1 VSSRDSGADQNAH
14 LPGDG
19 GADPVFDDL
28 IPAAMLSQLVRDVW
42 SPLEVKLVL
51 AVAALGG
58 LREPVH
64 EEVILL
70 DGGLGSGVRAD
81 GSSRSVVERLLEAIE
96 LATAR
101 GVLLRLVDDEG
112 DYWLMLGVDANRR
125 RIRAGLSVAGG
136 TSARS
141 HGTLRVERPSIFTL
155 YEQNV
160 GLVTPIIA
168 DRLVEAI
175 ERYPEAWVED
185 AIEEAVAYNRRNW
198 RYIQRILENWASEG
212 RTDEANRRGPARDL
226 NREKHLRG
234 KYAHLFR
241 RDDLPDL

>member
-1 VSSRDSGADQNAH
+1 M
-14 LPGDG
+14 PDG
-19 GADPVFDDL
+19 NDAVPDDL
-28 IPAAMLSQLVRDVW
+28 IPAAILSRLVREVW

-58 LREPVH
+58 LRDPV
-64 EEVILL
+64 EEETILL
-70 DGGLGSGVRAD
+70 DEGLAAGVRAD
-81 GSSRSVVERLLEAIE
+81 GSARGVIERLLEAIE

-101 GVLLRLVDDEG
+101 GLLLRLVDDES
-112 DYWLMLGVDANRR
+112 DYWLLLDVDANRR
-125 RIRAGLSVAGG
+125 RIRGGLAV
-136 TSARS
+136 TDDSATRWR
-141 HGTLRVERPSIFTL
+141 GRLRVERPSIFTL

-175 ERYPEAWVED
+175 ERYPDAWVED

-212 RTDEANRRGPARDL
+212 RTDEANRGGPARNL

>member
-1 VSSRDSGADQNAH
+1 MPDGAHAV
-14 LPGDG
+14 P
-19 GADPVFDDL
+19 DDL
-28 IPAAMLSQLVRDVW
+28 IPATLLSRLVRDVW

-58 LREPVH
+58 LRQPVQ
-64 EEVILL
+64 EEAILL
-70 DGGLGSGVRAD
+70 DPELAAGIRAD
-81 GSSRSVVERLLEAIE
+81 GSARGGIERVLETIE

-101 GVLLRLVDDEG
+101 GVLLRLVDDED

-125 RIRAGLSVAGG
+125 KIRAGLTVASD
-136 TSARS
+136 TEARWR
-141 HGTLRVERPSIFTL
+141 GTLRVERPSIFTL

-168 DRLVEAI
+168 DRIVEAI

-212 RTDEANRRGPARDL
+212 RTDEANRGGPTRDL

-241 RDDLPDL
+241 RDDLLDL

>member
-1 VSSRDSGADQNAH
+1 M
-14 LPGDG
+14 PDG
-19 GADPVFDDL
+19 NDAVPDDL
-28 IPAAMLSQLVRDVW
+28 IPAAILSRLVREVW

-58 LREPVH
+58 LRDPV
-64 EEVILL
+64 EEETILL
-70 DGGLGSGVRAD
+70 DEGLAAGVRAD
-81 GSSRSVVERLLEAIE
+81 GSARGVIERLLEAIE

-101 GVLLRLVDDEG
+101 GLLLRLVDDES
-112 DYWLMLGVDANRR
+112 DYWLLLDVDANRR
-125 RIRAGLSVAGG
+125 RIRGGLAV
-136 TSARS
+136 TDHSATRWR
-141 HGTLRVERPSIFTL
+141 GRLRVERPSIFTL

-168 DRLVEAI
+168 DRLVDAI
-175 ERYPEAWVED
+175 ERYPDAWVED

-212 RTDEANRRGPARDL
+212 RTDEANRGGPARDL

>member
-1 VSSRDSGADQNAH
+1 MSERNSRTDRDVQVPGSAGAVPDDS
-14 LPGDG
+14 
-19 GADPVFDDL
+19 
-28 IPAAMLSQLVRDVW
+28 IPAALLSRLVRDVW
-42 SPLEVKLVL
+42 TPLEVKLVL
-51 AVAALGG
+51 AVAAMGG

-64 EEVILL
+64 EEAVLL
-70 DGGLGSGVRAD
+70 DENLAFGARAD
-81 GSSRSVVERLLEAIE
+81 GSSRSVVERVLESIE

-101 GVLLRLVDDEG
+101 GVLLRLVDDSDE
-112 DYWLMLGVDANRR
+112 YWLMLGIDANRR
-125 RIRAGLSVAGG
+125 RIRSGLNVAGDM
-136 TSARS
+136 TARWR
-141 HGTLRVERPSIFTL
+141 GTLRVERPSIFTL

-212 RTDEANRRGPARDL
+212 RTDEANRGGPARDL
-226 NREKHLRG
+226 DREKHLRG

>member
-1 VSSRDSGADQNAH
+1 MDDRNPGADRDDR
-14 LPGDG
+14 LPG
-19 GADPVFDDL
+19 GADAVPDDL
-28 IPAAMLSQLVRDVW
+28 IPAALLSRLVRDIW
-42 SPLEVKLVL
+42 SPLEVKLIL

-64 EEVILL
+64 EEAILL
-70 DGGLGSGVRAD
+70 DDGLASGVRTD
-81 GSSRSVVERLLEAIE
+81 GSSRGVIERLLEAIE

-101 GVLLRLVDDEG
+101 GVLLRLVDDED
-112 DYWLMLGVDANRR
+112 DYWLLLGVDANRR
-125 RIRAGLSVAGG
+125 RIRAGLSVAGDA
-136 TSARS
+136 SARW

-168 DRLVEAI
+168 DRIVEAI

-212 RTDEANRRGPARDL
+212 RTDEANRGGPARDL

-241 RDDLPDL
+241 RDDLSDL

>member
-1 VSSRDSGADQNAH
+1 MPGGGDAVSD
-14 LPGDG
+14 
-19 GADPVFDDL
+19 DP
-28 IPAAMLSQLVRDVW
+28 IPAAVLSRLVRDVW
-42 SPLEVKLVL
+42 SPLEVKVIL

-58 LREPVH
+58 LREPVA
-64 EEVILL
+64 EEAILL
-70 DGGLGSGVRAD
+70 DETLTTGLRAD
-81 GSSRSVVERLLEAIE
+81 GSPRSSIERVLESIE

-101 GVLLRLVDDEG
+101 GVVLRLVDEAE
-112 DYWLMLGVDANRR
+112 DYWLLLGVDANKRR
-125 RIRAGLSVAGG
+125 VRAGLSVARDAP
-136 TSARS
+136 TRWR
-141 HGTLRVERPSIFTL
+141 GTLRVERPSIFTL

-168 DRLVEAI
+168 DRIVEAI
-175 ERYPEAWVED
+175 ERYPEPWVED

-212 RTDEANRRGPARDL
+212 RTDEANRGGPSRDL

-241 RDDLPDL
+241 RDDLPNL

>member
-1 VSSRDSGADQNAH
+1 MPDGADAV
-14 LPGDG
+14 P
-19 GADPVFDDL
+19 DDL
-28 IPAAMLSQLVRDVW
+28 IPTAILSRLVRDVW

-51 AVAALGG
+51 AVASLGG
-58 LREPVH
+58 LREPVQ
-64 EEVILL
+64 EETILL
-70 DGGLGSGVRAD
+70 DENLAAGVRAD
-81 GSSRSVVERLLEAIE
+81 GSSRSGIERILEAIE

-101 GVLLRLVDDEG
+101 GVLLRLVDDED
-112 DYWLMLGVDANRR
+112 DYWLMLGVDTNRR
-125 RIRAGLSVAGG
+125 RIRAGLTVASG
-136 TSARS
+136 TTARWR
-141 HGTLRVERPSIFTL
+141 GRLRVERPSIFTL

-212 RTDEANRRGPARDL
+212 RTDEANRGGPSRDL

>member
-1 VSSRDSGADQNAH
+1 MPDSG
-14 LPGDG
+14 DG
-19 GADPVFDDL
+19 AMNDA
-28 IPAAMLSQLVRDVW
+28 IPATLLNQLVRDVW
-42 SPLEVKLVL
+42 SPLEVKVVL

-58 LREPVH
+58 LREPVG
-64 EEVILL
+64 EETILL
-70 DGGLGSGVRAD
+70 DEGMTNGVRAD
-81 GSSRSVVERLLEAIE
+81 GSSRNVIERIMEAIE
-96 LATAR
+96 LAATR
-101 GVLLRLVDDEG
+101 GVLLRLVDDRD
-112 DYWLMLGVDANRR
+112 DYWLLLGVDANRR
-125 RIRAGLSVAGG
+125 RVRAGLSVASMP
-136 TSARS
+136 SANWSGR
-141 HGTLRVERPSIFTL
+141 LRVERPSIFTL

-175 ERYPEAWVED
+175 ERYPELWVED

-212 RTDEANRRGPARDL
+212 RTDETDRGDPSRDR

-241 RDDLPDL
+241 RDDLSDL

>member
-1 VSSRDSGADQNAH
+1 
-14 LPGDG
+14 
-19 GADPVFDDL
+19 
-28 IPAAMLSQLVRDVW
+28 MLSRLIRDVW

-58 LREPVH
+58 LREPVQ
-64 EEVILL
+64 EEAVLL
-70 DGGLGSGVRAD
+70 DEGLAAGVRAD
-81 GSSRSVVERLLEAIE
+81 GSSRSVIERLLESIE

-101 GVLLRLVDDEG
+101 GVLLRLVDDT
-112 DYWLMLGVDANRR
+112 DAYWLILGVEANRR
-125 RIRAGLSVAGG
+125 RIRSGLTVAGD
-136 TSARS
+136 TTARWR
-141 HGTLRVERPSIFTL
+141 GTLRVERPSIFTL

-212 RTDEANRRGPARDL
+212 RTDEANRRGPTRDL

>member
-1 VSSRDSGADQNAH
+1 MPAGANPAPDE
-14 LPGDG
+14 
-19 GADPVFDDL
+19 L
-28 IPAAMLSQLVRDVW
+28 IPVGLVSRLVRDVW

-51 AVAALGG
+51 ALAALGG
-58 LREPVH
+58 LHEPVR
-64 EEVILL
+64 EEAVLL
-70 DGGLGSGVRAD
+70 DEGLAAGIRAD
-81 GSSRSVVERLLEAIE
+81 GSARSSIERLLESLE

-101 GVLLRLVDDEG
+101 GMIFRLVDDEG
-112 DYWLMLGVDANRR
+112 DYWLLLGVDENRK
-125 RIRAGLSVAGG
+125 RIRAGLSPADHDSV
-136 TSARS
+136 RWQ
-141 HGTLRVERPSIFTL
+141 GTLRVERPSIFTL

-212 RTDEANRRGPARDL
+212 RTDETNRGGPARDI

-241 RDDLPDL
+241 RHDLPDL

>member
-1 VSSRDSGADQNAH
+1 MPDGADAV
-14 LPGDG
+14 P
-19 GADPVFDDL
+19 DDL
-28 IPAAMLSQLVRDVW
+28 IPAAILSRLVRDVW
-42 SPLEVKLVL
+42 SPLEVKIVL

-58 LREPVH
+58 LRQPIP
-64 EEVILL
+64 EEAILL
-70 DGGLGSGVRAD
+70 DENLAEGARAD
-81 GSSRSVVERLLEAIE
+81 GSARNGIERLLEAIE

-101 GVLLRLVDDEG
+101 GVLLRLVDDED
-112 DYWLMLGVDANRR
+112 DYWLLLGVELNRK
-125 RIRAGLSVAGG
+125 RIRSGLTVAGDMSTRWRG
-136 TSARS
+136 R
-141 HGTLRVERPSIFTL
+141 LRVERPSIFTL

-185 AIEEAVAYNRRNW
+185 AIAEAVAYNRRNW
-198 RYIQRILENWASEG
+198 RYIHRILENWASEG
-212 RTDEANRRGPARDL
+212 RTDEANRGGPARDL

>member
-1 VSSRDSGADQNAH
+1 M
-14 LPGDG
+14 PGG
-19 GADPVFDDL
+19 GDAISDDP
-28 IPAAMLSQLVRDVW
+28 IPAAVLSRLVRDVW
-42 SPLEVKLVL
+42 SPLEVKVIL

-58 LREPVH
+58 LREPVA
-64 EEVILL
+64 EEAILL
-70 DGGLGSGVRAD
+70 DETLTTGLRAD
-81 GSSRSVVERLLEAIE
+81 GSPRSSIERVLESIE

-101 GVLLRLVDDEG
+101 GVVLRLVDEAE
-112 DYWLMLGVDANRR
+112 DYWLLLGVDANKRR
-125 RIRAGLSVAGG
+125 VRAGLSVARDAP
-136 TSARS
+136 TRWR
-141 HGTLRVERPSIFTL
+141 GTLRVERPSIFTL

-168 DRLVEAI
+168 DRIVEAI
-175 ERYPEAWVED
+175 ERYPEPWVED

-212 RTDEANRRGPARDL
+212 RTDEANRGGPSRDL

-241 RDDLPDL
+241 RDDLPNL

>member
-1 VSSRDSGADQNAH
+1 MPDGADHA
-14 LPGDG
+14 PG
-19 GADPVFDDL
+19 AL
-28 IPAAMLSQLVRDVW
+28 IPAELLGRLVRDVW

-51 AVAALGG
+51 AVAILGG
-58 LREPVH
+58 LREPVS
-64 EEVILL
+64 EEAVLL
-70 DGGLGSGVRAD
+70 DEGLSSGVRAD
-81 GSSRSVVERLLEAIE
+81 GSARSVVERLLESIE

-101 GVLLRLVDDEG
+101 GVILRLVDEQD
-112 DYWLMLGVDANRR
+112 DYWLLLGVDGNRR
-125 RIRAGLSVAGG
+125 RVRAGLSVAGDM
-136 TSARS
+136 TARWR
-141 HGTLRVERPSIFTL
+141 GTLRVERPSIFTL

-212 RTDEANRRGPARDL
+212 RTDEANRGGPARDL

-241 RDDLPDL
+241 RDDLPNL

>member
-1 VSSRDSGADQNAH
+1 MPD
-14 LPGDG
+14 GDR
-19 GADPVFDDL
+19 AVPDDRV
-28 IPAAMLSQLVRDVW
+28 PAAVLSRLVRDVW
-42 SPLEVKLVL
+42 SPLEIKLVL
-51 AVAALGG
+51 AVAVLGG
-58 LREPVH
+58 LDEPVH
-64 EEVILL
+64 EETLLL
-70 DGGLGSGVRAD
+70 DEGLAAGMRAD
-81 GSSRSVVERLLEAIE
+81 GSSRGAVERLLEVIE

-101 GVLLRLVDDEG
+101 GVLLRLVDDNG
-112 DYWLMLGVDANRR
+112 DYWLMLGIDANRR
-125 RIRAGLSVAGG
+125 RIRGGLTVAGE
-136 TSARS
+136 TTHRWQ
-141 HGTLRVERPSIFTL
+141 GTLRVERPSIFTL

-212 RTDEANRRGPARDL
+212 RTDEANRGDPSRDL
-226 NREKHLRG
+226 NRDKHLRG

-241 RDDLPDL
+241 RDDLPNL

>member
-1 VSSRDSGADQNAH
+1 M
-14 LPGDG
+14 PDG
-19 GADPVFDDL
+19 ERAVPDDH
-28 IPAAMLSQLVRDVW
+28 IPATLLSRLVREVW
-42 SPLEVKLVL
+42 SPLEIKLVL
-51 AVAALGG
+51 AVAVLGG
-58 LREPVH
+58 LHDPVRE
-64 EEVILL
+64 ETLL
-70 DGGLGSGVRAD
+70 TDEGLAAGMRAD
-81 GSSRSVVERLLEAIE
+81 GSSRGTVERLLEVIE
-96 LATAR
+96 LAAAR
-101 GVLLRLVDDEG
+101 GVLLRMVDDGG
-112 DYWLMLGVDANRR
+112 DYWLMLGIDANRR
-125 RIRAGLSVAGG
+125 RIRGGLALAGEIAH
-136 TSARS
+136 RWQ
-141 HGTLRVERPSIFTL
+141 GTLRVERPSIFTL

-212 RTDEANRRGPARDL
+212 RTDEANRGDPSRDL
-226 NREKHLRG
+226 NRDKHLRG

>member
-1 VSSRDSGADQNAH
+1 MPD
-14 LPGDG
+14 GDD
-19 GADPVFDDL
+19 AVPDDL
-28 IPAAMLSQLVRDVW
+28 IPAAVLSRLVRDVW

-58 LREPVH
+58 LRDPIQ
-64 EEVILL
+64 EEAILL
-70 DGGLGSGVRAD
+70 DEGLAAGVRAD
-81 GSSRSVVERLLEAIE
+81 GSARGGIERMLEAIE
-96 LATAR
+96 VATAR
-101 GVLLRLVDDEG
+101 GVLLRLVDDED
-112 DYWLMLGVDANRR
+112 DYWLLLGVDANRR
-125 RIRAGLSVAGG
+125 RIRAGLTVAGD
-136 TSARS
+136 TTARWR
-141 HGTLRVERPSIFTL
+141 GTLRVERPSIFTL

-212 RTDEANRRGPARDL
+212 RTDEANRGGPTRDL

>member
-1 VSSRDSGADQNAH
+1 MLDGTDAVPNDS
-14 LPGDG
+14 
-19 GADPVFDDL
+19 
-28 IPAAMLSQLVRDVW
+28 IPAAILIRLIRDVW

-51 AVAALGG
+51 AVAANGG
-58 LREPVH
+58 VREPVQ
-64 EEVILL
+64 EEHLL
-70 DGGLGSGVRAD
+70 IDTDLTTGIRAD
-81 GSSRSVVERLLEAIE
+81 GSSRGGIERLLETIE
-96 LATAR
+96 VATAR
-101 GVLLRLVDDEG
+101 GIILRLIDD
-112 DYWLMLGVDANRR
+112 DDNYWLLLGTESNRVR
-125 RIRAGLSVAGG
+125 MRAGLSVAHD
-136 TSARS
+136 TSSSWR
-141 HGTLRVERPSIFTL
+141 GTLRVERPTIFTV

-175 ERYPEAWVED
+175 ERYPESWVED

-212 RTDEANRRGPARDL
+212 RTDEANRGGPTRDR

-234 KYAHLFR
+234 RYAHLFR

>member
-1 VSSRDSGADQNAH
+1 
-14 LPGDG
+14 
-19 GADPVFDDL
+19 
-28 IPAAMLSQLVRDVW
+28 MLSRLIRDVW

-51 AVAALGG
+51 TVAALGG
-58 LREPVH
+58 LREPVQ
-64 EEVILL
+64 EEAVLL
-70 DGGLGSGVRAD
+70 DEGLAAGVRAD
-81 GSSRSVVERLLEAIE
+81 GSSRSVIERLLESIE

-101 GVLLRLVDDEG
+101 GVLLRLVDDTDE
-112 DYWLMLGVDANRR
+112 YWLILGVEANRR
-125 RIRAGLSVAGG
+125 RIRSGLTVAGD
-136 TSARS
+136 TTTRWR
-141 HGTLRVERPSIFTL
+141 GTLRVERPSIFTL

-212 RTDEANRRGPARDL
+212 RTDEANRGGPTRDL

-241 RDDLPDL
+241 RDDMPDL